1 MKKLRVV
8 LVVLLGLGLVVKFGL
23 LTARSLPEKARFSLD
38 LAALRQAAGP
48 QEAGPVSAHAEKVA
62 DQKFPGPL
70 VVSGS
75 AFEKL
80 TFGFFGWQLA
90 YADGSSAVLDPVN
103 ARPDSPPSDFTYD
116 DAAWAHQEAAIAHAS
131 VIAVTHEHYDH
142 LGGATQSA
150 HFDTFGAKLK
160 LTEAQRRKLPVSG
173 VARDLSGPAT
183 LESGPEGSLH
193 PVAPGVVAVT
203 AAGHTP
209 GSQML
214 YVRLASGAE
223 LLLIG
228 DIAWQEQTLEK
239 ERTRARLVSLIMRE
253 DDEAIVHQLRAI
265 KDFHQANP
273 GVDVVVAHD
282 IPAMERR
289 FQSGAVGKGFIEVK
303 PVAPAEPPPPAAA
316 PSP

>member
-8 LVVLLGLGLVVKFGL
+8 LVVLVGLALVVKFAL
-23 LTARSLPEKARFSLD
+23 LTARGLPEKARFTLD

-48 QEAGPVSAHAEKVA
+48 QEAGPVSVRAEKVA

-70 VVSGS
+70 VVAGS

-80 TFGFFGWQLA
+80 TFGFYGWQLA
-90 YADGSSAVLDPVN
+90 YADGTSVVLDPVN
-103 ARPDSPPSDFTYD
+103 ARPESLPAESTYD
-116 DAAWAHQEAAIAHAS
+116 DAAWTRQEAALSKAS

-142 LGGATQSA
+142 LGGAAQSA
-150 HFDTFGAKLK
+150 HFDGFGAKLK
-160 LTEAQRRKLPVSG
+160 LTAAQRRKAPFGG

-183 LESGPEGSLH
+183 LESGAEGSLH

-214 YVRLASGAE
+214 YVRQAGGAE
-223 LLLIG
+223 FLLVG
-228 DIAWQEQTLEK
+228 DIAWQELALEK
-239 ERTRARLVSLIMRE
+239 ESTRARLVSLAMGE

-265 KDFHQANP
+265 KDFKKANP
-273 GVDVVVAHD
+273 TVDVVVAHD
-282 IPAMERR
+282 IAAMERR
-289 FQSGAVGKGFIEVK
+289 FASGAVGKGYAEVQA
-303 PVAPAEPPPPAAA
+303 VAPPAPVEA
-316 PSP
+316 PAP